1 MRRILGSFGFVV
13 TLALMILWA
22 GLTVTAYR
30 FGGEALFYFAF
41 PGLICGLLI
50 TGGHGGTMLQET
62 VAEIVAVGVNMGIV
76 ALACVASFL
85 WIRRGRRGHG
95 SARSGRG

>member
-1 MRRILGSFGFVV
+1 
-13 TLALMILWA
+13 
-22 GLTVTAYR
+22 
-30 FGGEALFYFAF
+30 
-41 PGLICGLLI
+41 
-50 TGGHGGTMLQET
+50 MLQET

-76 ALACVASFL
+76 ALVCVASFL